1 MMSYPLD
8 FNRRYMAAD
17 IYVLLSLSSVA
28 KRTHSNYEYYSIGFS
43 EIRRLLSKG
52 TIQQQ
57 VMILPA

>member
-1 MMSYPLD
+1 
-8 FNRRYMAAD
+8 MAAD

-28 KRTHSNYEYYSIGFS
+28 KRTHSNYEYYYSIGFS
-43 EIRRLLSKG
+43 ETRRLLSKG